1 MGKEGGSPS
10 ESGGEPKG
18 GEKNQKQDASGQKQM
33 QGQED
38 PQQKGE
44 KPGGKEEGSTGD
56 PSGNQEGK
64 ENNKPGAAKP
74 AKGETGKAQAVLPGS
89 GTWGNLPL
97 HMRDIFRSEGGSDMP
112 ARYRD
117 WIDNYYRRLNKEGGR

>member
-1 MGKEGGSPS
+1 
-10 ESGGEPKG
+10 
-18 GEKNQKQDASGQKQM
+18 M
-33 QGQED
+33 QGQEK
-38 PQQKGE
+38 PEQEGGE
-44 KPGGKEEGSTGD
+44 KPGQKEQGASGD
-56 PSGNQEGK
+56 PKGNQEGNDQDPK
-64 ENNKPGAAKP
+64 GSAK
-74 AKGETGKAQAVLPGS
+74 ANQGETGPALGVLPGT

>member
-1 MGKEGGSPS
+1 MQGQEKPEQ
-10 ESGGEPKG
+10 KG
-18 GEKNQKQDASGQKQM
+18 GEKPGSEKKDQGADGDPKGNQNSKETDKPGSAKPGQ
-33 QGQED
+33 
-38 PQQKGE
+38 GE
-44 KPGGKEEGSTGD
+44 KG
-56 PSGNQEGK
+56 
-64 ENNKPGAAKP
+64 
-74 AKGETGKAQAVLPGS
+74 QAIGVLPGT